1 MLDFVFGREN
11 ISYIWVL
18 SITFLVKHQLLE
30 AVTSLFIFLVSS
42 LFIFLVSFAE
52 VSFKF
57 CKVHLHIRMVQCSR
71 LRCILGHTEQLCL
84 HPQSNQHKEIN
95 CLYTDQLK
103 LIESW
108 IEKRP
113 KKCHSF
119 SFVRR
124 LRP

>member
-103 LIESW
+103 LMD
-108 IEKRP
+108 
-113 KKCHSF
+113 
-119 SFVRR
+119 
-124 LRP
+124 